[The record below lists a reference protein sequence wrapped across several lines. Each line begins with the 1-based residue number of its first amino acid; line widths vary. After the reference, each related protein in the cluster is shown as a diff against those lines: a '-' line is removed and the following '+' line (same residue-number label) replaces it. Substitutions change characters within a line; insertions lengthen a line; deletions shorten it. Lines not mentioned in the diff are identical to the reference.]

1 MSLLVV
7 GSVAYDSV
15 RTLEGSRERALGGSA
30 VYFSLA
36 ASYFTDVS
44 LVGVVGDDFDKAH
57 VELLRSRGVD
67 LAGLERVEGRTFHWS
82 GVYSAEDV
90 NERKTLD
97 TQLNVFAEFSPS
109 LSGEQRR
116 ADTVFLAN
124 IDPSLQL
131 DVLRQMA
138 VRPKLSALDSMD
150 FWIESR
156 RDDLARVAGEVD
168 ALFVDEGEARLLSG
182 ERNIIRAARTLRRM
196 GPRAIVV
203 KRGEHG
209 VLVADGDDLF
219 VAPAYPLDRV
229 VDPTGAGDSFA
240 GGFMG
245 ALAATGDTSPG
256 GLRWAAVVGSVM
268 GSFTVQAFSA
278 DRLAALSRA
287 DIEERFTDFRRL
299 TAFDGSGF
307 LAMDLTGG

>member
-44 LVGVVGDDFDKAH
+44 LVGVVGDDFDESH

-67 LAGLERVEGRTFHWS
+67 VSGLERVEGRTFHWS

-97 TQLNVFAEFSPS
+97 TQLNVFAEFRPS
-109 LSGEQRR
+109 LSGEHRR
-116 ADTVFLAN
+116 SDTVFLAN

-131 DVLRQMA
+131 DVLRQMD

-168 ALFVDEGEARLLSG
+168 TLFVDEGEARLLSG
-182 ERNIIRAARTLRRM
+182 ERNIVRAAKTLRRM

-245 ALAATGDTSPG
+245 ALAATGDTSPD

-278 DRLAALSRA
+278 DKLAALTRA
-287 DIEERFTDFRRL
+287 DIEERFRDFRRL

-307 LAMDLTGG
+307 LAMDSMGG